1 MRIGATYPNIPKVP
15 KRKYLRYFPTMPPL
29 SITPRKHMIENKRTT
44 PTINSSIIEFF
55 FFTYASFMVS
65 CSYSSFS
72 FAALFAAAFFAAL
85 LFELLPFALL
95 FPLPLELFEFLAAPW
110 PLLFSPDAEVLFLA
124 IPPALL
130 RPLPVLPLE
139 AVLLFLAVLSR
150 EPACDIAPPFP
161 SSV

>member
-15 KRKYLRYFPTMPPL
+15 NRKYLRYFPTMPPL

-72 FAALFAAAFFAAL
+72 FAALFVAAI
-85 LFELLPFALL
+85 FELLPFAML

-110 PLLFSPDAEVLFLA
+110 LLLFPPDAEVLFLA

-130 RPLPVLPLE
+130 RPLPGLPLE